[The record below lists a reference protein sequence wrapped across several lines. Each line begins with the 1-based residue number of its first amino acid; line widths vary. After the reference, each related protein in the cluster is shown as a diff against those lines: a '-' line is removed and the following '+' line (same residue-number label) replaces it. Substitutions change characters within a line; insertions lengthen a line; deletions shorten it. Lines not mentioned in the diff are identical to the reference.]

1 MLRWSSSLARQ
12 PAQLSVTG
20 LSKSF
25 TQHLRGGATRTV
37 LADINL
43 HVPAGSCVMLT
54 GPSGSGK
61 SSLLRCLFRTYWP
74 DTGRV
79 VVTVGGHTSD
89 LASASDRDVLT
100 LRATTIGMASQFL
113 YVIPRVSAVDL
124 VTSAGV
130 PVEQAGE
137 RLVEL
142 GLAPELVTAPP
153 ATFSGGERQ
162 IVNIAI
168 ALAAPRPLLLLDE
181 VTASLDPQRRAR
193 VLAALR
199 AHKQAGTTMLTVF
212 HDRPDTPGLIGS
224 VVQLHAG
231 QVIT

>member
-1 MLRWSSSLARQ
+1 MPTTSLARQ

-61 SSLLRCLFRTYWP
+61 SSLLRCLFRTYRP

-79 VVTVGGHTSD
+79 VVTVGEHTSD
-89 LASASDRDVLT
+89 LASASDRDVLA

-113 YVIPRVSAVDL
+113 HVIPRVSAVDL

-130 PVEQAGE
+130 PAEQAGE

-142 GLAPELVTAPP
+142 GLAAELVTAPP

-181 VTASLDPQRRAR
+181 VTASLDPQRRAWA
-193 VLAALR
+193 LAALR

-212 HDRPDTPGLIGS
+212 HDRPDTAAL
-224 VVQLHAG
+224 
-231 QVIT
+231 